1 LNDRGVGAIVG
12 NSPWVNAVRRS
23 IQRIAD
29 SQSTVLIVGP
39 SGTGKELIAGTIHQ
53 ESRRAAG
60 PFVPVDCTSIPA
72 SLFPSQLFG
81 HVKGAFSGADCD
93 TLGFFRAAE
102 GGTIFL
108 DEIGELG
115 FELQAQLLRVIQQ
128 RTVIPVGAH
137 RGIPV
142 DVRIIAAT
150 SRDLPREV
158 DARRFRLDLYYR
170 LNVIKLATI
179 PLSHRPEDIEPIS
192 HGFLD
197 RWSIENGLPRHRL
210 STAALE
216 LLMAC
221 DWPGNVRQLQN
232 MLERIAVFADTE
244 EITLRQ
250 IRAALEIDDPSEIAA
265 QVDHRDDLPSLAV
278 HSCSQCGSAG
288 HAGCTS
294 GRNTW
299 PKLEECESRLIRE
312 TLQHTFYN
320 QSAAARLLGID
331 WRVLSRKMRKYGIEV
346 PRSRSC
352 DV

>member
-1 LNDRGVGAIVG
+1 MCAIVG
-12 NSPWVNAVRRS
+12 NSPWANAVRRL
-23 IQRIAD
+23 IQRIAN

-53 ESRRAAG
+53 ESRRGAG
-60 PFVPVDCTSIPA
+60 PFIPVDCTSIPA

-93 TLGFFRAAE
+93 TLGCFRAAD

-115 FELQAQLLRVIQQ
+115 CELQAQLLRVIQQ

-158 DARRFRLDLYYR
+158 DAGHFRLDLYYR

-197 RWSIENGLPRHRL
+197 RWSIENGLPRCRL
-210 STAALE
+210 STAAID
-216 LLMAC
+216 LLRAC

-232 MLERIAVFADTE
+232 MLERIAVFADGE
-244 EITLRQ
+244 VITQEQ
-250 IRAALEIDDPSEIAA
+250 ILESLEADESPAIAGQIGNVDELPYSAPHPCSECDFAGP
-265 QVDHRDDLPSLAV
+265 VCCKSKRD
-278 HSCSQCGSAG
+278 
-288 HAGCTS
+288 
-294 GRNTW
+294 TW
-299 PKLEECESRLIRE
+299 PKLEECEARLIRE
-312 TLQHTFYN
+312 TLQRTFYN
-320 QSAAARLLGID
+320 QSAAARLLGVD
-331 WRVLSRKMRKYGIEV
+331 WRVLSRKMQKYGISV
-346 PRSRSC
+346 PHSHARSA
-352 DV
+352 